1 MKKFPL
7 NFAVS
12 DESLIVS
19 NPRLVDVNWEVDYV
33 LSSKNL
39 NKLFEHRFKISM
51 TFLTQMDQSLQQGVS
66 SYFPYSAK
74 RNNLKLRKVEFY
86 CD

>member
-7 NFAVS
+7 NFAAS
-12 DESLIVS
+12 DEALSVS

-39 NKLFEHRFKISM
+39 NKLFEHRFKITL
-51 TFLTQMDQSLQQGVS
+51 TFLTQMD
-66 SYFPYSAK
+66 
-74 RNNLKLRKVEFY
+74 
-86 CD
+86 